1 MIMIKLPTLN
11 YPVVIAYT
19 VTLAAGVFLV
29 HSGKVSFEAA
39 VAIVAALFAPSPVLR
54 TGAKS

>member
-1 MIMIKLPTLN
+1 MIKLPTLN
-11 YPVVIAYT
+11 WPATIAYAVT
-19 VTLAAGVFLV
+19 VAAGALLV
-29 HSGKVSFEAA
+29 HSGRVSFEVA

>member
-1 MIMIKLPTLN
+1 MIKLPTLN

-54 TGAKS
+54 TGAKP